1 MPKPPFSISSSSNA
15 TGPMFNGTKCSSC
28 GRKVTSEPFASL
40 GIGPVCYMR
49 KYKVAAINGMA
60 AAIGKEALD
69 PIKQLANIGFTEADI
84 AKANMPGF
92 MLACGELSTVYRN
105 VDASARISTLFQ
117 AESETLRKAADVSFL
132 AINQAAKTYANDCLS
147 NTPADPRKQLMSKA
161 AVLCSGVNLIKHVAG
176 TLTALGDEHISH
188 HESVELRQSIQS
200 ALIESRLY
208 AYVAQAERKLLAP
221 DKNEQFLS
229 LMFEKAPPTVAA
241 PVVGKHVSP
250 YERAGVNFGGTED
263 AILTTMAEKNPA
275 AREILEKMVKQSGGI
290 EEAVVVLSL
299 LDDMN
304 VRGQQIV
311 LALDAANPEGLKS
324 GVTNKAVAALAEAA
338 WDGATLAVAVN
349 KRADAAGVPHKAVT
363 MGGQMGDR
371 KLMPGYSHNDEPIA
385 PRGAIEFAAEPIPEH
400 TAGPA
405 LAHVA

>member
-1 MPKPPFSISSSSNA
+1 
-15 TGPMFNGTKCSSC
+15 
-28 GRKVTSEPFASL
+28 
-40 GIGPVCYMR
+40 
-49 KYKVAAINGMA
+49 
-60 AAIGKEALD
+60 
-69 PIKQLANIGFTEADI
+69 
-84 AKANMPGF
+84 
-92 MLACGELSTVYRN
+92 
-105 VDASARISTLFQ
+105 
-117 AESETLRKAADVSFL
+117 
-132 AINQAAKTYANDCLS
+132 
-147 NTPADPRKQLMSKA
+147 
-161 AVLCSGVNLIKHVAG
+161 
-176 TLTALGDEHISH
+176 
-188 HESVELRQSIQS
+188 
-200 ALIESRLY
+200 
-208 AYVAQAERKLLAP
+208 VAQAERKLLAP

-229 LMFEKAPPTVAA
+229 LMFEQAPPTVAA

-250 YERAGVNFGGTED
+250 YERAGVNLGGTED

-275 AREILEKMVKQSGGI
+275 ARQILDKMVKQSGGI

-311 LALDAANPEGLKS
+311 LALDAANPDGLKS

-349 KRADAAGVPHKAVT
+349 KRADAAGVPHKAVA

-371 KLMPGYSHNDEPIA
+371 KLMPGYSHNDDPIA

-400 TAGPA
+400 AAGPA